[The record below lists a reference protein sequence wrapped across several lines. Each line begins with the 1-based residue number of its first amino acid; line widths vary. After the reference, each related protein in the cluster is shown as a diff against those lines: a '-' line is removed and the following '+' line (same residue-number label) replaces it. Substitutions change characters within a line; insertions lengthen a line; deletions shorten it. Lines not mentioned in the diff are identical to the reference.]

1 MLEEVI
7 QCIKGRRSVRKFDR
21 SRDVEEE
28 KIQTCLEAARW
39 APSANNRQ
47 PWHFLIIRNQETREK
62 LAGLHPAGKFMADSP
77 VVFVAI
83 GDPTQNPRRYHTD
96 TPVAIQNFLLA
107 AYAQG
112 LGTCWAGV
120 FENPYEDDMKAVLGI
135 PEELRIICTV
145 AVGYPTESPIK
156 DRRPLS
162 ELVSYE
168 KYGL

>member
-1 MLEEVI
+1 MLEEVM
-7 QCIKGRRSVRKFDR
+7 QCIKGRRSIRKFDR
-21 SRDVEEE
+21 TRDVEEE
-28 KIQTCLEAARW
+28 KIQICLEAARW

-47 PWHFLIIRNQETREK
+47 PWYFLIVRNKAMREK
-62 LAGLHPAGKFMADSP
+62 LAELHPAGKFMADSP
-77 VVFVAI
+77 VVFVPI
-83 GDPTQNPRRYHTD
+83 GDPTRNPRRFHTD

-120 FENPYEDDMKAVLGI
+120 FENPYEGDMKAVLGI

-145 AVGYPTESPIK
+145 AVGYPAESPTK
-156 DRRPLS
+156 DRRPLE

-168 KYGL
+168 TYNG